1 LNTQTSKRGNGSVS
15 GDTTEPETEPLSVY
29 DSVSAII
36 PDFDA
41 AKAGDDAAPK
51 SSNARRDSKMTAKTL
66 IAAKDFRDNKN
77 GRDYKAGDRV
87 EVDEDYGQELIRKGE
102 AKEDPQASQ
111 QPAKK

>member
-1 LNTQTSKRGNGSVS
+1 MN
-15 GDTTEPETEPLSVY
+15 
-29 DSVSAII
+29 
-36 PDFDA
+36 
-41 AKAGDDAAPK
+41 
-51 SSNARRDSKMTAKTL
+51 AKTL

-77 GRDYKAGDRV
+77 GRDYKAGDRI